1 MRVMIDPTLCTAC
14 GLCADECPEVFELG
28 EEYAEVLVE
37 VVPEDLEDCILDAE
51 ASCPVEAISH
61 K

>member
-14 GLCADECPEVFELG
+14 GLCVDECPEVFELG
-28 EEYAEVLVE
+28 EEYAEVIVE
-37 VVPEDLEDCILDAE
+37 VVPEDIEDCVLDAE

>member
-28 EEYAEVLVE
+28 EEYAEVLIE

>member
-1 MRVMIDPTLCTAC
+1 MKVMIDTTLCTAC
-14 GLCADECPEVFELG
+14 GLCADECPEVIELG